1 MNVRLTLLALTA
13 GPALIGAHQVNAQQ
27 HVCGTDQVQQRM
39 LQQNPR
45 LAQEM
50 QEQEIS
56 LQEYLAA
63 RKSGFAGMRD
73 DVVYTVPV
81 VFHIL
86 HNPVHENIGTGVSQV
101 TITTPNNADQENI
114 SDDEILLAMNRLNR
128 DYRKLNTDLAG
139 LFNGYGA
146 LAADIH
152 IEFRL
157 ATKTPQ
163 GECTNGINRI
173 NTIRSSHAGQYAK
186 LQPWLRARYL
196 NVWVVESI
204 ESGAAGYSQV
214 PAMVNEALGAFIDG
228 VMILWDYTAAEN
240 GALTHEVGHWLN
252 LAHLWG
258 SNNGEDNASPGNMS
272 AFCGDD
278 GVHDTP
284 WTKGHSPG
292 NCRLNDITCRNHALE
307 GPYDFSNV
315 TQWTGAV
322 DPDPTPKV
330 PQDDFTF
337 PGDTV
342 SMGAIIPFTAV
353 NLAINPSQDGIFSFA
368 GWGLGA
374 ADGATPA
381 QFTGDI
387 DLTKYYELVISPTVR
402 YSMDLDSISFV
413 VNRSDNGPRTFSVR
427 VSTASSTN
435 LPGAV
440 LPANPNLAVIT
451 SNKFDFINDIA
462 TSVSGGRVRLSTT
475 TFPPAFRDQPLRI
488 RFYAWNAE
496 SADGYF
502 GIDNVLL
509 HGKLGVVE
517 NVQNYME
524 YAYCTSQM
532 FTEGQKERMRAAIE
546 ASLAQRSN
554 LWTAQ
559 NHFETGLLENA
570 VSCGPK
576 AGFYPMNPFACV
588 GSAVQFKD
596 NSTNFPTSWAWSFQ
610 DGVPATST
618 ERNPTVSFSSGGSKW
633 VTLTVTNANGSN
645 TYTMS
650 KAVEVAPPYGDIVGP
665 FTEGFNS
672 APMFW
677 TDRNYENN
685 QTNWRF
691 VPNVG
696 HNAPGC
702 MKLNASETYNI
713 GLVAQDMLN
722 SVYQDVDNGVLVTRR
737 EYLHDR
743 DDLVSPTLDLRWRS
757 NIQLRFWFSYA
768 STTSTIANVVENLR
782 VSWTNNC
789 GDTWT
794 SNNNTANFTGAT
806 IITAGVNPL
815 GHIPAAGDWQEVVI
829 NLPNFPSMAS
839 NNVRFRFSYETSIQ
853 SNDIYIDDVSITAN
867 GSTGMDEADR
877 TGWLSLYP
885 NPANEQLTVDLGLG
899 AAEHGVISFVDMT
912 GRTVY
917 NENVKTGQQQLTF
930 DLKSMDLSS
939 GVYIVRLD
947 HAFGQRT
954 ERLVVR

>member
-13 GPALIGAHQVNAQQ
+13 GPAMIGAHQVNAQQ
-27 HVCGTDQVQQRM
+27 HVCGTDQVQER
-39 LQQNPR
+39 LLLQNPR

-63 RKSGFAGMRD
+63 RRSGFAGMRD

-86 HNPVHENIGTGVSQV
+86 HNPVHETISSGVSLV
-101 TITTPNNADQENI
+101 NINTPNNADQENI
-114 SDDEILLAMNRLNR
+114 SDDEILLAMNNLNR
-128 DYRKLNTDLAG
+128 DYRKLNTDMAG

-146 LAADIH
+146 LAADVH

-157 ATKTPQ
+157 ATKNPF
-163 GECTNGINRI
+163 GACTNGINRI
-173 NTIRSSHAGQYAK
+173 NTIRSSHSGQYGK
-186 LQPWLRARYL
+186 LNPWLRSRYL
-196 NVWVVESI
+196 NIWVVETI

-214 PAMVNEALGAFIDG
+214 PAMVNDALGAFIDG

-258 SNNGEDNASPGNMS
+258 PNNGEANPTPGNMS

-292 NCRLNDITCRNHALE
+292 NCWLNDITCRNFPLQ
-307 GPYDFSNV
+307 GPYRFERV
-315 TQWTGAV
+315 TQWTGNV
-322 DPDPTPKV
+322 DPDTAVKV
-330 PQDDFTF
+330 PEDNFTF

-342 SMGAIIPFTAV
+342 ATGSINRFTAV
-353 NLAINPSQDGIFSFA
+353 NLAVNPSQDSIFSFA
-368 GWGLGA
+368 GWGVGA
-374 ADGATPA
+374 VDGATPA
-381 QFTGDI
+381 QFTGNLDP
-387 DLTKYYELVISPTVR
+387 TKYYELVISPAVR
-402 YSMDLDSISFV
+402 YALGLDSISFV
-413 VNRSDNGPRTFSVR
+413 VNRSDDGPRSFSVR
-427 VSTASSTN
+427 VSTAPNTN
-435 LPGAV
+435 LVGAV
-440 LPANPNLAVIT
+440 IPANANL
-451 SNKFDFINDIA
+451 SLSGNNFHFQNDIA
-462 TSVSGGRVRLSTT
+462 VSVNGCRARLGVNS
-475 TFPPAFRDQPLRI
+475 FPSELRDQPLSI

-496 SADGYF
+496 STTGYF
-502 GIDNVLL
+502 GIDNVQL
-509 HGKLGVVE
+509 HGRLGVVE

-524 YAYCTSQM
+524 YSYCTVQM
-532 FTEGQKERMRAAIE
+532 FSEGQKERMRAAIE
-546 ASLAQRSN
+546 SAVAQRSS

-559 NHFETGLLENA
+559 NQANTGILEHA
-570 VSCGPK
+570 VTCGPK

-588 GSAVQFKD
+588 GGAVQFKD

-633 VTLTVTNANGSN
+633 VTLTVSNAHGSN

-650 KAVEVAPPYGDIVGP
+650 QAMEIAPPYGDVVGT
-665 FTEGFNS
+665 FTEEFNS
-672 APMFW
+672 NPTYW

-685 QTNWRF
+685 HTKWRH
-691 VPNVG
+691 VPNIG
-696 HNAPGC
+696 RAAPGC
-702 MKLNASETYNI
+702 MKLNSSETYNVN
-713 GLVAQDMLN
+713 LVAQDMLN
-722 SVYQDVDNGVLVTRR
+722 NVYQEVENGVVRTRR

-743 DDLVSPTLDLRWRS
+743 DDMISPTLDLRWHS
-757 NIQLRFWFSYA
+757 NLQLRFWFSYA
-768 STTSTIANVVENLR
+768 STTSTIADVVENLR

-789 GDTWT
+789 GDSWV
-794 SNNNTANFTGAT
+794 SNNSTANFTGSS

-829 NLPNFPSMAS
+829 PLPNSLAT

-853 SNDIYIDDVSITAN
+853 SNDIYIDDVSITGN
-867 GSTGMDEADR
+867 GSVGMEEADR